1 LRIGTYL
8 NIPIKDICIKRLFA
22 LAQYPLTAYIHIMHF
37 ELNESDDMEVLVILR
52 DHARQLR
59 IKGSSSTAVTA
70 AKAEK
75 ALDEML
81 SASPKKTS
89 NSQH

>member
-1 LRIGTYL
+1 
-8 NIPIKDICIKRLFA
+8 
-22 LAQYPLTAYIHIMHF
+22 MHF
-37 ELNESDDMEVLVILR
+37 VLNESDDMEVLVILR

-70 AKAEK
+70 AKVEK

-81 SASPKKTS
+81 SMSPEKTS
-89 NSQH
+89 TSRQ